1 MTAPSLDA
9 SVESGGRPLREKLRL
24 QPPCFQRPVQP
35 FTLVNERGKARSFDP
50 KDAMEVAAWLRHAAH
65 ETARS
70 LDLDAAFIEGFVCGH
85 GEGEAA
91 RNDRFSYLPLPTLA
105 HQGRDGRI
113 RRVLVAEPFGGGGRN
128 AHAVARRLHGATLV
142 EKGTGEI
149 RAELFASEGR
159 DGVFRRYLPRDGA
172 RTWGTVTPIVL
183 PGRDDRRSR
192 KSEALVLKA
201 LAQAGYAAP
210 VADITLQRE
219 PVFPGQ
225 EMASRYRVP
234 AYLKPFPRTHAVIT
248 FAEPVRGPVA
258 LGSGRHIGLGLMA
271 TVG

>member
-1 MTAPSLDA
+1 MTASSLGS

-24 QPPCFQRPVQP
+24 QPPCFQRLAHA
-35 FTLVNERGKARSFDP
+35 FTLVDAEGKARPFDP

-65 ETARS
+65 DTARS

-85 GEGEAA
+85 GKGEVA

-113 RRVLVAEPFGGGGRN
+113 RRVLIAEPFGGGGRN

-159 DGVFRRYLPRDGA
+159 DGVFRRYLPIKGA
-172 RTWGTVTPIVL
+172 RVWGTVTPIVL
-183 PGRDDRRSR
+183 PGRDDCRPR
-192 KSEALVLKA
+192 KREALVLKA
-201 LAQAGYAAP
+201 LAQAGYATP
-210 VADITLQRE
+210 VAEIALQRE

-225 EMASRYRVP
+225 EMANRYRVP
-234 AYLKPFPRTHAVIT
+234 SYLKPFPRTHAVIT
-248 FAEPVRGPVA
+248 FAEPVQGPAA